1 MNAAQALKKLA
12 ALGTAQNRKV
22 YARHGVTGAMFGVS
36 YANLGKLAR
45 EVLRE
50 HELEHELALELWA
63 SANHDA
69 RVLATM
75 IADPERLGA
84 RELGRW
90 VKALDN
96 YVLTDAFAKLA
107 ARSPAGQD
115 AALEW
120 LADSGEWVSTAGWS
134 TLCWSLQAGAE
145 LEETELRGH
154 LRTIEKRIHSAKN
167 RTRYAMNSA
176 LIGIGIGS
184 PALRAEALATAERI
198 GPVAVDHGATGCKTP
213 DAAQYI
219 RKVLEHRG
227 KKKTAK
233 KARAAKR

>member
-1 MNAAQALKKLA
+1 MDAGSTLKKLA

-22 YARHGVTGAMFGVS
+22 YVRHGVTGPVFGVS
-36 YANLGKLAR
+36 YADLGKLAQ
-45 EVLRE
+45 ELRGQ
-50 HELEHELALELWA
+50 HELALELWA

-75 IADPERLGA
+75 IADPRRLGA

-90 VKALDN
+90 VKTLDN

-115 AALEW
+115 AAVKW

-134 TLCWSLQAGAE
+134 TLCWSLQAGTA
-145 LEETELRGH
+145 LEEAELRGH
-154 LRTIEKRIHSAKN
+154 LRLIEKRIHSAKN

-184 PALRAEALATAERI
+184 PGLRAEALAAAERI
-198 GPVAVDHGATGCKTP
+198 GPVDVDHGATGCKTP

-219 RKVLEHRG
+219 RKVLGHRG
-227 KKKTAK
+227 KKKAAK
-233 KARAAKR
+233 KARATKR

>member
-1 MNAAQALKKLA
+1 MDAGPTLKKLA
-12 ALGTAQNRKV
+12 ALGTAQNRRIH
-22 YARHGVTGAMFGVS
+22 ARNGVTGAMFGVS

-45 EVLRE
+45 ALRGQ
-50 HELEHELALELWA
+50 HELALELWA

-90 VKALDN
+90 VRTLDN
-96 YVLTDAFAKLA
+96 HVVTAAFAKLA

-115 AALEW
+115 EAVKW
-120 LADSGEWVSTAGWS
+120 LADRGEWVSTAGWS
-134 TLCWSLQAGAE
+134 TLCCSLQTGTA

-154 LRTIEKRIHSAKN
+154 LRTIERRIHSAKN
-167 RTRYAMNSA
+167 RTRHAMNSA

-184 PALRAEALATAERI
+184 PGLRNEALATAARI
-198 GPVAVDHGATGCKTP
+198 GTVEIEHGATGFTTP
-213 DAAQYI
+213 DAARSI
-219 RKVLEHRG
+219 RRALARG
-227 KKKTAK
+227 KKRPAR
-233 KARAAKR
+233 KARPSKR

>member
-1 MNAAQALKKLA
+1 MDAASTLKKLA

-22 YARHGVTGAMFGVS
+22 YARHGITGAMFGVS

-45 EVLRE
+45 ELQGR
-50 HELEHELALELWA
+50 HELALELWE

-115 AALEW
+115 AAVKW

-134 TLCWSLQAGAE
+134 TLCWSLQVGAA
-145 LEETELRGH
+145 LEEAELRGH
-154 LRTIEKRIHSAKN
+154 LRTIEKRIHGAKN
-167 RTRYAMNSA
+167 RTRHAMNSA

-184 PALRAEALATAERI
+184 PALRAEALAAAERI
-198 GPVAVDHGATGCKTP
+198 GTVEVDHGATGCKTP
-213 DAAQYI
+213 DAALYI
-219 RKVLEHRG
+219 RKVVEHRG
-227 KKKTAK
+227 KKQPARKTRTAK
-233 KARAAKR
+233 R